1 MLPISQSE
9 FEVTVPEPGTLTLTE
24 NYAQGWRAMQEGQ
37 RLDRNRSVI
46 NLPVF
51 EVLQPGTV
59 SFLYDGSLRRALISL
74 ELIIFITVVVLAL
87 PAGRRRREIEDSELA

>member
-1 MLPISQSE
+1 
-9 FEVTVPEPGTLTLTE
+9 
-24 NYAQGWRAMQEGQ
+24 
-37 RLDRNRSVI
+37 
-46 NLPVF
+46 LPVF

-59 SFLYDGSLRRALISL
+59 SFLYDGSLRRALVSL